1 LKGGNVVKRTI
12 QTVVLV
18 FILAATGCTCAL
30 KRAVPTATIP
40 QSALPTPST
49 TPLPL
54 VATAV
59 PPTVAPSL
67 PTAQPT
73 SQLGADYLGE
83 KKQGGA
89 LGGTW
94 TLKDVRVGVHEDR
107 FRVVIEM
114 NEPRDHAPFFE
125 AIQVDNAAVPFPT
138 GHDPTWGAARIDLVI
153 SDLYLFDYPVGER
166 LPIPAPENP
175 VVTRVDRY
183 PTESDAHVGFSI
195 GLRTPAAYVAYY
207 LTDPVRVVIDVLYP

>member
-1 LKGGNVVKRTI
+1 MTKRTI
-12 QTVVLV
+12 QTVALVL
-18 FILAATGCTCAL
+18 ILAATGCTCAP
-30 KRAVPTATIP
+30 KREVPTATIP
-40 QSALPTPST
+40 HSALPTHSAPPPP
-49 TPLPL
+49 PL
-54 VATAV
+54 ATAIL
-59 PPTVAPSL
+59 PTTAPSL
-67 PTAQPT
+67 PTAEPT
-73 SQLGADYLGE
+73 SQPGSDYLGE

-94 TLKDVRVGVHEDR
+94 TLKDVRIGVHEDR

-138 GHDPTWGAARIDLVI
+138 GHDPAWGAARIDLVI
-153 SDLYLFDYPVGER
+153 SDLYLFDFPVSER

-195 GLRTPAAYVAYY
+195 GLRTPAAYQAYS
-207 LTDPVRVVIDVLYP
+207 LTDPVRIVIDVLYP